1 MVDRQKSLVYAP
13 FIQAFIDK
21 VTKARFDVEDHA
33 FFIRGLEKHQPAEV
47 KPLKGN
53 KRSLTRHPRDYDRV
67 EIEGTSVSEQA
78 ERRRKII
85 RRVDEIGKMLREDRK
100 QRQMDHCR
108 IKANIRM
115 LLEIKLHL
123 KMISQDDN
131 NREAA
136 NLGIV
141 LDLGKRGGT
150 EPEEAISTKEG
161 QRGTESSSSSS
172 SEDSQQNSDSDDRKD
187 SSSSSSG
194 DDSLHIADSP
204 AAAESPKKLVL

>member
-1 MVDRQKSLVYAP
+1 
-13 FIQAFIDK
+13 
-21 VTKARFDVEDHA
+21 
-33 FFIRGLEKHQPAEV
+33 
-47 KPLKGN
+47 
-53 KRSLTRHPRDYDRV
+53 
-67 EIEGTSVSEQA
+67 
-78 ERRRKII
+78 
-85 RRVDEIGKMLREDRK
+85 
-100 QRQMDHCR
+100 
-108 IKANIRM
+108 M

-141 LDLGKRGGT
+141 LDLGKRGGTEPEEAIQNEEGQRGGT

-194 DDSLHIADSP
+194 DDSLIADSP
-204 AAAESPKKLVL
+204 AVAESPKKLVL